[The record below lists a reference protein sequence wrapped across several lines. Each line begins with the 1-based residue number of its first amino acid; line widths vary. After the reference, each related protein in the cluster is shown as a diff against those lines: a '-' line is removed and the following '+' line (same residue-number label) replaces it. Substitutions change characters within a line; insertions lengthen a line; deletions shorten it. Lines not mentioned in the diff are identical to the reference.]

1 MPRRGHAGSAEN
13 RVALIHAIAHIEYN
27 AIDLAWDIV
36 SRFASDELPRGFY
49 TDWISVAADETRH
62 FASLQARLVEL
73 LGSSYGALP
82 AHSGLWD
89 AADKT
94 RHDLIARLA
103 IVPLVL
109 EARGLDVTPAMV
121 GRLRAAGDTDTADI
135 LEGLYQDEIQHVAI
149 GHRWFKFVC
158 NRHKI
163 QPLAAFHDRVKSYG
177 MGALKAPFNEAARD
191 AAGLPRN
198 YYLPLTSV

>member
-1 MPRRGHAGSAEN
+1 
-13 RVALIHAIAHIEYN
+13 
-27 AIDLAWDIV
+27 
-36 SRFASDELPRGFY
+36 
-49 TDWISVAADETRH
+49 
-62 FASLQARLVEL
+62 
-73 LGSSYGALP
+73 
-82 AHSGLWD
+82 
-89 AADKT
+89 
-94 RHDLIARLA
+94 
-103 IVPLVL
+103 
-109 EARGLDVTPAMV
+109 MV